1 VLGANL
7 VEREAFKTM
16 FSTGYALHDLTDSQV
31 SGLSKAKQDSYAL
44 AEAVVDRI
52 NENRKKLMQAA

>member
-1 VLGANL
+1 
-7 VEREAFKTM
+7 M